1 MELFRTFRDLH
12 IKLIRNRIKVKFR
25 FCYVTYAI
33 ERHPNVKQQA
43 EELKEIVKRNYPSP
57 EIIVDFIGADELFES
72 YNSIAETIINLPL
85 VEMPIGLGKNKDYV
99 GLVSLKE
106 YFNFISDDNQGLRKR
121 FFEANVRDYQGKNA
135 VNSCIKDSL
144 EDSDNGEDF

>member
-1 MELFRTFRDLH
+1 M
-12 IKLIRNRIKVKFR
+12 
-25 FCYVTYAI
+25 
-33 ERHPNVKQQA
+33 
-43 EELKEIVKRNYPSP
+43 
-57 EIIVDFIGADELFES
+57 IVDFIGANELFES

-85 VEMPIGLGKNKDYV
+85 VEMPIGLGKNEDYV
-99 GLVSLKE
+99 GLVSVKE
-106 YFNFISDDNQGLRKR
+106 YFNFITDDNQGLRKR

>member
-43 EELKEIVKRNYPSP
+43 EELKEIVKRNYPSS
-57 EIIVDFIGADELFES
+57 EIIVDFIGANELFES

-85 VEMPIGLGKNKDYV
+85 VEMPIGLGKNKD
-99 GLVSLKE
+99 
-106 YFNFISDDNQGLRKR
+106 
-121 FFEANVRDYQGKNA
+121 
-135 VNSCIKDSL
+135 SL
-144 EDSDNGEDF
+144 EDSDNAKIFGG